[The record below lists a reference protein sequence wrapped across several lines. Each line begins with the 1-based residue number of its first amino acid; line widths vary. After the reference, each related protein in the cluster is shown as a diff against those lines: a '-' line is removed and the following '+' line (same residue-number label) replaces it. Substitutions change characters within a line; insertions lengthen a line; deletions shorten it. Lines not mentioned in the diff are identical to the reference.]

1 VFRIPNSEIM
11 HNLEGVCEG
20 LLALLTEMPDRYER
34 PHPNP
39 SPEGEGL
46 EEAQQSL
53 GISLEG
59 SVG

>member
-1 VFRIPNSEIM
+1 MCYV
-11 HNLEGVCEG
+11 
-20 LLALLTEMPDRYER
+20 AK

-46 EEAQQSL
+46 DAVESQKLL

-59 SVG
+59 SVS

>member
-1 VFRIPNSEIM
+1 
-11 HNLEGVCEG
+11 
-20 LLALLTEMPDRYER
+20 LALLAEMPDRYER

-46 EEAQQSL
+46 KRAQELL
-53 GISLEG
+53 GISVEG